1 MAFSSFMN
9 QDVTITPKDGP
20 ANRFGIRGDGATFT
34 VKGWIEDVD
43 NMVLSIRGREVTI
56 DSLIFLPTGTDI
68 ADQYRVAVADRPGV
82 KMEVFSVRRCR
93 VGSGANHHLEVQ
105 VGRVSRT
112 AGGG

>member
-1 MAFSSFMN
+1 MAFNSFMN
-9 QDVTITPKDGP
+9 QDVTITPKAG
-20 ANRFGIRGDGATFT
+20 AVNRFGIRADGATFT
-34 VKGWIEDVD
+34 VKGWVEDVD
-43 NMVLSIRGREVTI
+43 NLTLSVRGREVTI
-56 DSLIFLPTGTDI
+56 DSLVFLPDGTNI

-93 VGSGANHHLEVQ
+93 AGSGAGHHLEVQ